1 MQDYVFEEMRT
12 AGRLHFEYMDK
23 EDPVDYVVN
32 MAKYMQLFDT
42 PDKLKEIIKH

>member
-1 MQDYVFEEMRT
+1 MSEYVFEEIRT
-12 AGRLHFEYMDK
+12 AGRLHFDYMDN

-32 MAKYMQLFDT
+32 LAKHMQHFDT